1 MSGKLNFE
9 DKMKELEQIARDLE
23 NGDLNLDE
31 SMKKFEEG
39 MKISKECTKILDEA
53 EKKITILIED
63 NGKVEE
69 NKYETQEEN

>member
-1 MSGKLNFE
+1 MSGKTNFE
-9 DKMKELEQIARDLE
+9 DKIKELEQIAQELE
-23 NGDLNLDE
+23 NGELNLDD

-63 NGKVEE
+63 NGNLQEQE
-69 NKYETQEEN
+69 YETQDEN

>member
-1 MSGKLNFE
+1 MSDKTNFE
-9 DKMKELEQIARDLE
+9 DKMKELEKIAEELE

-53 EKKITILIED
+53 EKKITMLVTED
-63 NGKVEE
+63 GKLQEKE
-69 NKYETQEEN
+69 YETLDEA

>member
-9 DKMKELEQIARDLE
+9 DKMKELEQIAQELE
-23 NGDLNLDE
+23 NGELTLDE
-31 SMKKFEEG
+31 SMKKFEAG
-39 MKISKECTKILDEA
+39 MKISKECTQILDDA

-63 NGKVEE
+63 NGKLEE